1 MDEFKGKVLEQFW
14 SSGVKELSI
23 HVSSFKTI
31 LDTRHRTLTLML
43 WFGFPERHYRKKN
56 KKGEKYEF

>member
-23 HVSSFKTI
+23 HVSSLKTS
-31 LDTRHRTLTLML
+31 LDTRQRTFNFDALV
-43 WFGFPERHYRKKN
+43 WVS
-56 KKGEKYEF
+56 